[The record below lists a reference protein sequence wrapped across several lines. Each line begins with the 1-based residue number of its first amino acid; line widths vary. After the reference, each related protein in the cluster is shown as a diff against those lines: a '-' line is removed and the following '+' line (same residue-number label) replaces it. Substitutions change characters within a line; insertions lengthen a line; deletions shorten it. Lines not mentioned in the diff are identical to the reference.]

1 MRKILA
7 ILILAVCILQ
17 ARIVVDDDGKEVQIP
32 DNVERVKQ
40 DHFGS
45 TEVAKNDE

>member
-17 ARIVVDDDGKEVQIP
+17 ARIVVDDDGKEVQIVKGFNAN
-32 DNVERVKQ
+32 NVGPTKRILIRQ
-40 DHFGS
+40 TS
-45 TEVAKNDE
+45 